1 MALPEERENGPQ
13 VDDLAAVRAE
23 WLKQLFAL
31 ASQVKVWAEKSH
43 WRTRMVSRPTR
54 DSVLGR
60 FEVPLLL
67 MEREGVEVA
76 LNPVSRFVPGAE
88 GAVDL
93 YVVPAYDVVVS
104 LYLDNGEWSLHD
116 VFSRAGAAGIHEA
129 EAMPL
134 SEATIIRVLDE
145 MAGHAA

>member
-1 MALPEERENGPQ
+1 MAMPEERENGPQ

-23 WLKQLFAL
+23 WLEQLFAL

-67 MEREGVEVA
+67 MEHGYLHKSHADRHYANLFGMDALRLVA
-76 LNPVSRFVPGAE
+76 
-88 GAVDL
+88 
-93 YVVPAYDVVVS
+93 
-104 LYLDNGEWSLHD
+104 
-116 VFSRAGAAGIHEA
+116 
-129 EAMPL
+129 
-134 SEATIIRVLDE
+134 
-145 MAGHAA
+145 